1 MPQAAGSRSGT
12 GESKSVAHPDFL
24 CPERRISG
32 NDGTAGDFAGERSGG
47 AGMDRI
53 GVGLIGTGFMGK
65 CHAMA
70 YGAVRVVFGD
80 VPRID
85 RVALCDVD
93 AAHAAVCADAFGFAR
108 AETDWRALLADP
120 AIDLISVTSPNGLH
134 REMAVA
140 ALEAGKHVWCEKP
153 MALTLADAEAM
164 ALAAGRSG
172 KVTALGYGYLQNP
185 ALQEARRLIAAGAI
199 GTPFDFRGSVDEDYM
214 ADPSLPWSWRLKAS
228 EAGLGTLGDLTVH
241 LVSLARV
248 LMGEI
253 AGLTAMVETVHA
265 DRPLPGG
272 GSARVEND
280 DIAHALV
287 RFASGAR
294 GTLASSRVAH
304 GRKNGLRIEVHGSA
318 GTLWLDNERMNEL
331 NIYLA
336 DGPAEGRGFRRI
348 LSGPAHGDYSRL
360 CPAPGHGLGFN
371 ELKVIEL
378 AEILKAI
385 GGRPSRA
392 VDFAEGLKIER
403 VIHAFAASA
412 RDGQWVRP

>member
-1 MPQAAGSRSGT
+1 MNR
-12 GESKSVAHPDFL
+12 L
-24 CPERRISG
+24 
-32 NDGTAGDFAGERSGG
+32 
-47 AGMDRI
+47 

-70 YGAVRVVFGD
+70 YGALRAAWGASMPV
-80 VPRID
+80 ID
-85 RVALCDVD
+85 RVTLCDVD
-93 AAHAAVCADAFGFAR
+93 ADHAALCADAFGFAR
-108 AETDWRALLADP
+108 STTNWCDLVEDP
-120 AIDLISVTSPNGLH
+120 TIDLISVTSPNGLH

-164 ALAAGRSG
+164 AAAAATAG
-172 KVTALGYGYLQNP
+172 KATALGYGYLQNP

-214 ADPSLPWSWRLKAS
+214 ADPALPWSWRLRARD
-228 EAGLGTLGDLTVH
+228 AGLGTLGDLTVH
-241 LVSLARV
+241 LVSLART

-253 AGLTAMVETVHA
+253 ESLSGMVDTVHRE
-265 DRPLPGG
+265 RPVASGG
-272 GSARVEND
+272 TATVEND

-287 RFASGAR
+287 RFTSGAR

-304 GRKNGLRIEVHGSA
+304 GRKNGLRIEVHGSH

-331 NIYLA
+331 NLYLA
-336 DGPAEGRGFRRI
+336 DGPAEERGFRRI
-348 LSGPAHGDYSRL
+348 LSGPLHGDYAKL

-378 AEILKAI
+378 AELVAAVQ
-385 GGRPSRA
+385 GGPSRS
-392 VDFAEGLKIER
+392 VNFAEGLKIER
-403 VIHAFAASA
+403 VVHALAQSAAS
-412 RDGQWVRP
+412 GSWVKVQRSEQ

>member
-1 MPQAAGSRSGT
+1 
-12 GESKSVAHPDFL
+12 
-24 CPERRISG
+24 
-32 NDGTAGDFAGERSGG
+32 
-47 AGMDRI
+47 MDRI

-70 YGAVRVVFGD
+70 YGAVRAVYGD
-80 VPRID
+80 VPVID

-93 AAHAAVCADAFGFAR
+93 AGHAARCASAFGFAR
-108 AETDWRALLADP
+108 STTDWHDLLSDP
-120 AIDLISVTSPNGLH
+120 SIDLISITSPNGLH

-153 MALTLADAEAM
+153 MALVMDDAEAM
-164 ALAAGRSG
+164 VAAAAKAG
-172 KVTALGYGYLQNP
+172 KVTALGYAYLQNP
-185 ALQEARRLIAAGAI
+185 ALQEARRLIAQGAI

-228 EAGLGTLGDLTVH
+228 DAGLGTLGDLTVH
-241 LVSLARV
+241 LISLARA

-253 AGLTAMVETVHA
+253 TGLAAMVDTVHRQ
-265 DRPLPGG
+265 RPVPSGG
-272 GSARVEND
+272 TATVEND

-304 GRKNGLRIEVHGSA
+304 GRKNGLRVEVHGTI
-318 GTLWLDNERMNEL
+318 GTLWIDNERMNEL
-331 NIYLA
+331 NLYIA
-336 DGPAEGRGFRRI
+336 EGAPEGRGFRRI
-348 LSGPAHGDYSRL
+348 LSGPLHGDYARL

-378 AEILKAI
+378 SEILKAI

-392 VDFAEGLKIER
+392 VGFAEGLKIEA
-403 VIHAFAASA
+403 VAHAFARSSA
-412 RDGQWVRP
+412 GRGWVDLA